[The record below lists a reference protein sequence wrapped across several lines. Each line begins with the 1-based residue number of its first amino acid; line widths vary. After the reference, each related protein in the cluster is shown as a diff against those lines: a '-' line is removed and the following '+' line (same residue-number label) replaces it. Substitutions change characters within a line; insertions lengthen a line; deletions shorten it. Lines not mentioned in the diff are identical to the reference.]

1 MIHNLAFVKS
11 SRFLKETITW
21 ALRQSFS
28 SHSQESPEMLYRR
41 RLTKEAA
48 ELLRSA
54 GHGQDALSS
63 PSWRKAIAMLKE
75 ADPDSLAPLEHQLR
89 SPELK
94 PTRALGENITDSD
107 RQRLVNE
114 LASNR
119 SRQLASLQS
128 TKSLHASQEGKS
140 LIYYPA
146 ENVSDGASKYA
157 SKGFYD
163 PFDAPPWDLWI
174 SYDSGAGCPLI
185 WLRSRR
191 MAWTRTLLIALSGPT
206 RSPIIDIRRAFPAS
220 RVFGKLSCS
229 HQTDPLSVLPNK
241 NGTRIPY
248 DGAQGQ

>member
-1 MIHNLAFVKS
+1 MIHNLESVKA
-11 SRFLKETITW
+11 SRFLKETISW
-21 ALRQSFS
+21 ALSQSFS
-28 SHSQESPEMLYRR
+28 PQSQETPETLYRR

-48 ELLRSA
+48 ELFRSA
-54 GHGQDALSS
+54 GHGQDVLNN

-94 PTRALGENITDSD
+94 PTRALGENITDSE
-107 RQRLVNE
+107 RQQLVNE
-114 LASNR
+114 VASNR

-128 TKSLHASQEGKS
+128 TKSLHASQDGKF

-174 SYDSGAGCPLI
+174 SYDSGE
-185 WLRSRR
+185 
-191 MAWTRTLLIALSGPT
+191 LLCWVPTDLVAL
-206 RSPIIDIRRAFPAS
+206 A
-220 RVFGKLSCS
+220 
-229 HQTDPLSVLPNK
+229 Q
-241 NGTRIPY
+241 
-248 DGAQGQ
+248 DGMDANLVDCIKWADSFTYYRH